1 MATRYITFQN
11 NAVNIR
17 PHEAPNYGYNLPYMP
32 WVELD
37 KVSCIRHKVSSS
49 VYRTGCVRFW
59 CLQLQHVAEEVI
71 KARVAVNYCFY
82 VTRAGETTSDLL
94 RCS

>member
-1 MATRYITFQN
+1 
-11 NAVNIR
+11 
-17 PHEAPNYGYNLPYMP
+17 MP
-32 WVELD
+32 WAGLD

-49 VYRTGCVRFW
+49 VYRTGCVCVW

-71 KARVAVNYCFY
+71 KVRVAVNYNFY
-82 VTRAGETTSDLL
+82 VIRAGEKTSDLL